1 MYSSTRAQITR
12 AALDGLSFFFF
23 LSQDHVPRSLYESI
37 RPLVETKS
45 NYLFQ
50 PMESFLRITD
60 QDTIG
65 RSRSI
70 YFVSLFLPHFLSPHF
85 FPPSRPFSPRD
96 DKRLRARSQTRLLL
110 ARLVPWGI
118 HPERLIT
125 KRLRVLNNSSEKFYC
140 LRAFVNGDV
149 SRAIIHREL
158 KSY

>member
-1 MYSSTRAQITR
+1 MVCH
-12 AALDGLSFFFF
+12 FFS
-23 LSQDHVPRSLYESI
+23 SQDHVPRSLYESI
-37 RPLVETKS
+37 KPFVETKS

-70 YFVSLFLPHFLSPHF
+70 VRFSFSPSFPLPLFLP
-85 FPPSRPFSPRD
+85 PSRSFSPRD

-118 HPERLIT
+118 RPERLIT
-125 KRLRVLNNSSEKFYC
+125 RRLRVLNNSSEKFYC
-140 LRAFVNGDV
+140 FRAFVNGDV
-149 SRAIIHREL
+149 SRAIIYREP